1 MNTTLE
7 IAITRVQKLLF
18 IIFVTIFISR
28 FFLYSDYTPDSF
40 AYIEGAKN
48 ILLSGEFKY
57 DANQQSITVFA
68 PLYSII
74 LAAGMSILGVNMKAV
89 IFINFVLFSTTI
101 LLIYNNIIKQKP
113 KNESIKWLALSI
125 IFTYPYFQ
133 NTLSECLAIPLFI
146 ALYFTI
152 NSTHKNKLTKIY
164 FSILLCILLIL
175 TKYSSIIIIA
185 ALYFTLNL
193 RSVILGKQLHLTNI
207 LPPLV
212 SITVLIVLRHW
223 NSMRNGIAVH
233 KFQWGSGKYNL
244 LEYCSQFLS
253 GLTESFLGHHKLIRY
268 AGAALNFQIE
278 PTWWF
283 SIILLTFFFIIYK
296 INIDVKNI
304 TFIIIAFA
312 LHLFI
317 FLNTH
322 IEDPFGHRFIY
333 WIIFILLVSFRHIS
347 SITHRI
353 LLLSFLHVINISYF
367 SLKGYKYLN
376 ENNCVRHLYI
386 TDYFFTGNYKSNIT
400 KEPRYVI
407 KKTKRYIESPCYS
420 WEITNY

>member
-1 MNTTLE
+1 LLQNYNIVNTTLE
-7 IAITRVQKLLF
+7 IAITRVQKFLF
-18 IIFVTIFISR
+18 IIFVSIFIFR

-74 LAAGMSILGVNMKAV
+74 LAAGMSILGINMKAV

-152 NSTHKNKLTKIY
+152 NSTRKNKLTKIY
-164 FSILLCILLIL
+164 IAILLCILLIL

-185 ALYFTLNL
+185 ALYFALNL
-193 RSVILGKQLHLTNI
+193 RALILEKKLFLENI

-212 SITVLIVLRHW
+212 SVTALTILRSW

-233 KFQWGSGKYNL
+233 SFHWGCGKYNL

-253 GLTESFLGHHKLIRY
+253 GLTESFLG
-268 AGAALNFQIE
+268 AALHFQIE

-283 SIILLTFFFIIYK
+283 SIILLSFFFIIYK

-312 LHLFI
+312 LNLFI

-322 IEDPFGHRFIY
+322 IEDHFGHRFIY

-353 LLLSFLHVINISYF
+353 LLLSFIHVINISYF
-367 SLKGYKYLN
+367 SLKGYRYLN

-407 KKTKRYIESPCYS
+407 KKTKRYIDSPCYS